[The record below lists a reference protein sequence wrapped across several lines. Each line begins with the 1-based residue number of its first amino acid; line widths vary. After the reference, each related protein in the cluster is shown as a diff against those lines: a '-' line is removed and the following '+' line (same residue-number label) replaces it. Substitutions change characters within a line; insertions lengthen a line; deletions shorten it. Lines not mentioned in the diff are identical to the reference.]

1 MNGDG
6 VKAIAANTHRFRQH
20 SRQTA
25 GVTAHDP
32 INENWIVR
40 VGGGSETLFV
50 DQAAVTP
57 EVPAGGI
64 VDVTLEVVNA
74 ALVLGPGDDDHC
86 SEGGNAGY
94 NYRVIVDPSWTTE
107 QTTTNCVTLSEDR
120 ASHQFDF
127 EAPDTAGVETVDITV
142 EGVGS
147 GFSGGGSFEVAV
159 TDSDGGDDGGGD
171 PIRPGPGDGRDGDDG
186 GSSPP
191 FLPGDGQLIG
201 TPAAIGIGGGLALL
215 LVVLI
220 ATR

>member
-1 MNGDG
+1 MD
-6 VKAIAANTHRFRQH
+6 AIVAHTQRNRHR
-20 SRQTA
+20 SRQTT
-25 GVTAHDP
+25 GLTAHDP
-32 INENWIVR
+32 INDNWVVR
-40 VGGGSETLFV
+40 VAGGSETLFV

-57 EVPAGGI
+57 EVPANGI
-64 VDVTLEVVNA
+64 VDVELEVVNA
-74 ALVLGPGDDDHC
+74 ALFLGPGDDDHC

-94 NYRVIVDPSWTTE
+94 NYRVTVDPSWTE
-107 QTTTNCVTLSEDR
+107 NQTTTNCVTLSEDR

-159 TDSDGGDDGGGD
+159 TDSKDDSDDGTD

-191 FLPGDGQLIG
+191 FLPGDGQLIS